1 MKTGPDR
8 TGIVVPPPLLFA
20 VPLLAGWL
28 VNRRWPWSLTGGSAA
43 TAVAGVL
50 LIAVGT
56 AIALAGV
63 RRFRKAGTTVLP
75 FGGTSELVTSGIYRF
90 TRNPMYLG
98 MTLAY
103 VGFTLLL
110 NSVWCVLFLPVAL
123 MSVYVLAVR
132 PEERYLSQKFGDQY
146 TRYRAKVRRWI

>member
-28 VNRRWPWSLTGGSAA
+28 VNRRWPWSLAGSS
-43 TAVAGVL
+43 TAKVVAGVL
-50 LIAVGT
+50 VIVVGT

-110 NSVWCVLFLPVAL
+110 NSVWCVLFLPAAL

-132 PEERYLSQKFGDQY
+132 PEERYLSHKFGDQ
-146 TRYRAKVRRWI
+146 